1 MKIGKGG
8 RFGVQ
13 DGEAFS
19 GQRRINRAA
28 RLPNETETT
37 ETLRQA
43 QGKQGRAAPYMYF
56 CETKPILGDYIF
68 ALVNRPGFTGLL
80 KQMLVEII
88 TGHTKSV

>member
-1 MKIGKGG
+1 
-8 RFGVQ
+8 
-13 DGEAFS
+13 
-19 GQRRINRAA
+19 
-28 RLPNETETT
+28 
-37 ETLRQA
+37 
-43 QGKQGRAAPYMYF
+43 MYF